1 MKLKYYLRGL
11 GIGIIVTTLILMIS
25 FSQRKESISDEEII
39 ERATALGMVM
49 SEEKSLLDDSESSE
63 ETEQSEDDA
72 KTKGDGQS
80 ENGTK
85 PEDDAQ
91 SRGEAESENPPLE
104 GSGQPEDATAD
115 AGQTTVDGSKK
126 TAEAGDDT
134 TANPEDVYRLTIKKG
149 QVCRNVC
156 DDLASNGI
164 IEDSEAF
171 RKYLFEIGYANNMST
186 GDYDIP
192 YGLSMEEVAQVLQR
206 GPIEE
211 ENE

>member
-49 SEEKSLLDDSESSE
+49 SEEKSLLDDGESSE
-63 ETEQSEDDA
+63 ETEQSEEDA
-72 KTKGDGQS
+72 KKKGDDQA
-80 ENGTK
+80 EAGTK

-91 SRGEAESENPPLE
+91 SQGEVESETPPLE
-104 GSGQPEDATAD
+104 ESGQPEDATAD
-115 AGQTTVDGSKK
+115 AEQTTVDGSEEI
-126 TAEAGDDT
+126 AGAGDDT
-134 TANPEDVYRLTIKKG
+134 ANSGDVYRLTIKKG

-156 DDLASNGI
+156 DDLAANGI
-164 IEDSEAF
+164 IGDSEAF